1 MENNCARQFRA
12 QLTQNE
18 ATQEVLLFGTKYSRM
33 NQVKCFKRLLSQIL
47 LGRFLNIL
55 LHLRIVFQEKLISV
69 A

>member
-1 MENNCARQFRA
+1 MENNCARQLRA

-33 NQVKCFKRLLSQIL
+33 NQVKCFKRLSSQIP

-55 LHLRIVFQEKLISV
+55 SHLRIVFQEKLISV

>member
-1 MENNCARQFRA
+1 MENNCAPQFRT

-18 ATQEVLLFGTKYSRM
+18 ATQEGLLFGTKYSRM
-33 NQVKCFKRLLSQIL
+33 NQVKFFKRPSSQIP

-55 LHLRIVFQEKLISV
+55 SHLRIVFQEKLISV

>member
-33 NQVKCFKRLLSQIL
+33 NQVKCFKRLPSQIP

-55 LHLRIVFQEKLISV
+55 SHLRIVFQEKLISV

>member
-1 MENNCARQFRA
+1 MENNCAPQFRT

-18 ATQEVLLFGTKYSRM
+18 ATQEGLLFGTKYSRM
-33 NQVKCFKRLLSQIL
+33 NQVKLFKRLSSQIP

-55 LHLRIVFQEKLISV
+55 SHLGIVFQEKLISV